1 MGLLEKCSRYTR
13 AREVQAAG
21 FYPYFIPIEESHDTE
36 VVIGGERKIMV
47 GSNNYLGL
55 THHPYVLEK
64 AREALFRYG
73 TGCTGSR
80 FLNGTLDLHEKLEVE
95 LAGLMGTESAL
106 VFSTGYQTNLGVIS
120 TLVGRSDHLFLDKL
134 NHASIVDGASLVYG
148 TVHRY
153 PHGDLAALERQL
165 SAVPPSAQKLVVTD
179 GVFSMEGDIAD
190 LPGISAVCE
199 KYGAELMV
207 DDAHSVGVLGVDGAG
222 TASHFGMTDK
232 VLLTMGTFSKS
243 FASIGGFVAGP
254 EPILHYLRHHA
265 RALIFSASMP
275 PASVA
280 TVLAALEVMRSEPER
295 RENLWRLTRRMHA
308 ELKGLGF
315 DIGTSETPVIPVVI
329 GEMEDTFVMWK
340 ALFDAGV
347 FTNPVMPPAVPP
359 SECRLRIS
367 LMATHTDD
375 HLDRVL
381 EAFASVGRQL
391 AVI

>member
-1 MGLLEKCSRYTR
+1 
-13 AREVQAAG
+13 
-21 FYPYFIPIEESHDTE
+21 
-36 VVIGGERKIMV
+36 
-47 GSNNYLGL
+47 
-55 THHPYVLEK
+55 
-64 AREALFRYG
+64 
-73 TGCTGSR
+73 
-80 FLNGTLDLHEKLEVE
+80 
-95 LAGLMGTESAL
+95 
-106 VFSTGYQTNLGVIS
+106 
-120 TLVGRSDHLFLDKL
+120 
-134 NHASIVDGASLVYG
+134 
-148 TVHRY
+148 
-153 PHGDLAALERQL
+153 
-165 SAVPPSAQKLVVTD
+165 
-179 GVFSMEGDIAD
+179 
-190 LPGISAVCE
+190 
-199 KYGAELMV
+199 
-207 DDAHSVGVLGVDGAG
+207 
-222 TASHFGMTDK
+222 MTDK

-265 RALIFSASMP
+265 RSLIFSASMP

-280 TVLAALEVMRSEPER
+280 TVIAALEVMRTEPER

-329 GEMEDTFVMWK
+329 GEMEETFVMWK